1 MSRPRQSDIARE
13 AGVSQATVSL
23 VINGR
28 AGTDIQIAPETQRRV
43 TDAIERLGYV
53 VDPVARRLAGGQNR
67 LLGIYS
73 FESVFPLNQ
82 RDFYYPFLVGVEQ
95 EAEAKGYDLILFTSA
110 TSPDGTRHIYGQGVN
125 RLKVAD
131 GCVLMGREATKIELE
146 RLVHEDF
153 PFVFIGRREVRGGDL
168 SYVGADYTEA
178 TAAVVAHIAS
188 FGHRRIGYM
197 RSDRENEPS
206 FDRERGFRMGHE
218 RLGLPLDPSLIRRA
232 GGRPFRR
239 EDVEDLLHQ
248 GVSAI
253 VAEDAGVDHGFVDAV
268 LSLGVRIPQDL
279 SVALLTDPPVDDRL
293 GLEWTGFHIPR
304 SEMGR
309 RAVAVL
315 VELLSDR
322 SNRTPHHIVLPCT
335 FVPGSTVGPIR

>member
-1 MSRPRQSDIARE
+1 MSRPRQTDIARE

-23 VINGR
+23 VVNGR
-28 AGTDIQIAPETQRRV
+28 AGTDIQIAPETLRRV

-53 VDPVARRLAGGQNR
+53 VDPVARRLAGGKNR
-67 LLGIYS
+67 LLGIYT
-73 FESVFPLNQ
+73 FESVFPMDQ

-110 TSPDGTRHIYGQGVN
+110 TGRDGARHIYGNGVN

-146 RLVHEDF
+146 RLVMEDF
-153 PFVFIGRREVRGGDL
+153 PFVFIGRREVDGGDL

-178 TAAVVAHIAS
+178 TAAVVAHMAS

-197 RSDRENEPS
+197 RSDRQNEPS
-206 FDRERGFRMGHE
+206 LDRDIGFRMGHD
-218 RLGLPLDPSLIRRA
+218 RLGIPLDPSLIRRP
-232 GGRPFRR
+232 GGRPFRP
-239 EDVEDLLHQ
+239 EDVEDLLRQ
-248 GVSAI
+248 GVTAI
-253 VAEDAGVDHGFVDAV
+253 VGEDAGAELGFVDAV
-268 LSLGVRIPQDL
+268 LSLGLRIPSDL
-279 SVALLTDPPVDDRL
+279 SVALLTDPPLDDRL
-293 GLEWTGFHIPR
+293 DLDWTGFHIPR

-309 RAVAVL
+309 RAVAL
-315 VELLSDR
+315 LLELLSDW
-322 SNRTPHHIVLPCT
+322 SNRTPHHIVLPCA

>member
-23 VINGR
+23 VVNGR
-28 AGTDIQIAPETQRRV
+28 AGIDIQIAPETRRRV

-67 LLGIYS
+67 LLGIYT
-73 FESVFPLNQ
+73 FESIFPLDQ

-110 TSPDGTRHIYGQGVN
+110 TGREGTRHIYGQGEN
-125 RLKVAD
+125 RLRVAD

-153 PFVFIGRREVRGGDL
+153 PFVFIGRREVHGGDL

-206 FDRERGFRMGHE
+206 FDRDSGFRMGHE
-218 RLGLPLDPSLIRRA
+218 RLGIPLDPSLIRRP
-232 GGRPFRR
+232 GGRPFRP
-239 EDVEDLLHQ
+239 EDIEDLLRQ
-248 GVSAI
+248 GVTAI
-253 VAEDAGVDHGFVDAV
+253 VAEDAGADHGFVDAV
-268 LSLGVRIPQDL
+268 RSMGVRIPQDL
-279 SVALLTDPPVDDRL
+279 SVALLTDPPVDDQL
-293 GLEWTGFHIPR
+293 DLDWAGFHIPR

-309 RAVAVL
+309 RAVALL
-315 VELLSDR
+315 VDFLSGWP
-322 SNRTPHHIVLPCT
+322 SRTPHHVLLPCT